1 MEAVYERAL
10 GSRGGS
16 RVSYLDR
23 LEADAGGQP
32 IAVDVLVDAFLSS
45 ALRLTRK
52 DSIPGR
58 SSSSSSAGPSTSPAR
73 HRGLL
78 PAEYREAVDR
88 YRQAFMRTLPHLS
101 QDDVVWRMYFFVGI
115 VAYAMAGKDVMRM
128 TETYALAD
136 AGSRKP
142 SWRACAL
149 CRGGL
154 LAAPEAFHRLATPDF
169 QACCIHGKHCAK
181 I

>member
-32 IAVDVLVDAFLSS
+32 IPVDVLVDAFLSS

-52 DSIPGR
+52 DSVPGEVFKQLIGRAFYEPGPGTEAFFRR
-58 SSSSSSAGPSTSPAR
+58 STGRRWIAI
-73 HRGLL
+73 
-78 PAEYREAVDR
+78 VW
-88 YRQAFMRTLPHLS
+88 LS
-101 QDDVVWRMYFFVGI
+101 CGRCPISVRMTWCGGCICSVGI
-115 VAYAMAGKDVMRM
+115 VAYAMAGKDLMRM

-136 AGSRKP
+136 AGEPEAIMARLRP
-142 SWRACAL
+142 FVVA
-149 CRGGL
+149 GF
-154 LAAPEAFHRLATPDF
+154 LAAPGGLSTGLATP
-169 QACCIHGKHCAK
+169 
-181 I
+181 